1 MTRSTCDLV
10 LEVKHETK
18 GDAPTVVVAA
28 VGEIDAANNQ
38 HLEDV
43 LTSLAHG
50 DADVVV
56 DLGAVTFI
64 DSSGLRSLL
73 TGQRSARAAGR
84 GFRIAD
90 ASDAVRR
97 VLEITGVADVLG
109 SPQP

>member
-1 MTRSTCDLV
+1 MRRLKVGLAAASEARATRLGS
-10 LEVKHETK
+10 
-18 GDAPTVVVAA
+18 